1 MTSPK
6 YQLWETYSVD
16 LLEAVR
22 TEQVFWER
30 WSDVKIIDK
39 IIAEKL
45 GS

>member
-1 MTSPK
+1 MTSSK

-16 LLEAVR
+16 LLKAIR

-30 WSDVKIIDK
+30 WNDIKNIDK

>member
-1 MTSPK
+1 MTSSK
-6 YQLWETYSVD
+6 YQLWETYSAD
-16 LLEAVR
+16 LLKAIR

-30 WSDVKIIDK
+30 WNDIKIIDK